1 MWRQLEDT
9 ASLDAECVRA
19 AEEAMHVAAKYET
32 RCEALAALVEYA
44 A

>member
-19 AEEAMHVAAKYET
+19 AEEAMHEAVKHDT
-32 RCEALAALVEYA
+32 RCEALAALAEYA